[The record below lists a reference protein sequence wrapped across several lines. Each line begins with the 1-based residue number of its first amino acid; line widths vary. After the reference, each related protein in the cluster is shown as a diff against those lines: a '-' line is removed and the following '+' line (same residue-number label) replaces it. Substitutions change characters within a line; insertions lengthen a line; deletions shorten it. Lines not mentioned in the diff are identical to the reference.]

1 MMMTSAF
8 SFAQLSAVD
17 YSDNNQKLS
26 GYVGKPKKAL
36 KNTAGV
42 LIYLHGWE

>member
-1 MMMTSAF
+1 MKIKLFLVMMMTSAF

-26 GYVGKPKKAL
+26 GYVGKPKK
-36 KNTAGV
+36 
-42 LIYLHGWE
+42 H